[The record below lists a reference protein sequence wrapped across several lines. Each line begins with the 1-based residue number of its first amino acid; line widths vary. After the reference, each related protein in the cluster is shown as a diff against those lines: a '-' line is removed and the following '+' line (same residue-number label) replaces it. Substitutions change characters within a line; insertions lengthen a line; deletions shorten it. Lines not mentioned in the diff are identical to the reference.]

1 MNAFAATGA
10 VLSVVWLS
18 NALAADLD
26 NLNVI
31 YVGEATNTTRAKQ
44 VTEFLQKNVG
54 RLEAVSRQGF
64 KQEQANSFDVVV
76 LDWPQSDRTEQE
88 RQQGSPLGARANW
101 TKPTVL
107 LGSAGLN
114 MAIVWKVRGGSG

>member
-1 MNAFAATGA
+1 MNAFVATGA
-10 VLSVVWLS
+10 ALSVVWLS
-18 NALAADLD
+18 NALAAGLD

-31 YVGEATNTTRAKQ
+31 YVGEATNTTRA
-44 VTEFLQKNVG
+44 TEFLQKNVG

-76 LDWPQSDRTEQE
+76 LDWPQSDKTEQE
-88 RQQGSPLGARANW
+88 RQQGSPLGARASW

-114 MAIVWKVRGGSG
+114 QAIVWKVRGGSG

>member
-1 MNAFAATGA
+1 MNAFVATGA
-10 VLSVVWLS
+10 ALSVVWLS
-18 NALAADLD
+18 NALAAGLD

-76 LDWPQSDRTEQE
+76 LDWPQSDKTEQE
-88 RQQGSPLGARANW
+88 RQQGSPLGARASW

-114 MAIVWKVRGGSG
+114 QAIVWKVRGGSG